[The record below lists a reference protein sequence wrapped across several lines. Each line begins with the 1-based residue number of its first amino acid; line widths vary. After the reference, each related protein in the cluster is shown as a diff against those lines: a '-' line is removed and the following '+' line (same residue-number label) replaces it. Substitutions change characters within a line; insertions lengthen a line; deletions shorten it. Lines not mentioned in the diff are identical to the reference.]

1 MFREASIPNIGPAP
15 QGGFMQNNLFIIWAY
30 VFYIVISVAL
40 TVWVARTLSKNG
52 ILFLIDAF
60 LGNERLAT
68 SVNHLLVVGFYLIN
82 IGYVTLA
89 LKYGDKPNSLQQAI
103 EFLSTKVGLV
113 LLVLGGMHFFNIFN
127 FAKMRRKGTRHAT
140 PIPVGEALNLPP

>member
-1 MFREASIPNIGPAP
+1 MQAIPVS
-15 QGGFMQNNLFIIWAY
+15 NLFVVGSY
-30 VFYIVISVAL
+30 VFYILISVAL

-113 LLVLGGMHFFNIFN
+113 LLVLGAMHF
-127 FAKMRRKGTRHAT
+127 
-140 PIPVGEALNLPP
+140 LNLRVFSNMRKRALLRNEKPPVPPNDFLPSMGNPNAPVPQPAH